1 MLPESRHSHFT
12 ATQIEGRLELLLEVE
27 FSFLKITE
35 PAQVIASLARR
46 DQDFILSWVQRVAST
61 NIQLSYQFMN
71 EVIAKLAV
79 MDKKIIEAWALH
91 AMDVYDQSGMYPALA
106 VLRNVD
112 QFIHSAQQRT
122 AGAVLEEAVGV
133 LSHFAHGLAGRHLKL
148 ESAEE
153 CYTDTETI
161 FLPALIGLLPDAADN
176 FQIYKVMVAYHWAQ
190 VQFGTF
196 RVRLSEVLETQTN
209 PLRFLQL
216 FHALE
221 RCRLD
226 AHLAREL
233 PGLYREMQRI
243 SQILGEQHDAAVQR
257 LVMPLYEPNITVY
270 DVVALAQQYVDH
282 IDVPRPCFYQGTLLP
297 EKVEACMD
305 KRISKE
311 KAQLRTFLRHLSEEI
326 KGKDK
331 DKVNQEAVSNEF
343 ELNIERAEHEQTW
356 TEVELTLD
364 GQPMPIPDHA
374 KGLITSIMQDLGEI
388 PEEYLV
394 AAGPG
399 EYDPNLLHEKP
410 TDPDEVWRGTYHEDG
425 AFLYNEW
432 DYKRQHYRKNW
443 CAVREKDVTPVYDD
457 FVPHTLKKY
466 SGFVKQLRKTFEAMR
481 DEDRLLKR
489 QVHGDGVDIDA
500 LVEALADSKDGS
512 EMTDRLFTRMHRA
525 ERDIAVLFMVDMS
538 GSTKGWINE
547 AERESLTLL
556 AETLQTLGD
565 RYAIYGF
572 SGTARKRCE
581 IYRIKSF
588 VEPYN
593 DEIKGRISAIQPKDY
608 TRMGFA
614 IRHLS
619 RLLNEVEAKTRILIT
634 ISDGKPDDYDHYR
647 GHYGIEDTRRALIEA
662 RRSGIHPYCITIDQ
676 EGRDYLPHMY
686 GPASYT
692 VIDEVSK
699 LPLKVSEIYRRITS

>member
-1 MLPESRHSHFT
+1 MIAEPRHVKFT
-12 ATQIEGRLELLLEVE
+12 AADIETRLDALLEVE
-27 FSFLKITE
+27 FSFLKTAE
-35 PAQVIASLARR
+35 AARVIASLVRR

-91 AMDVYDQSGMYPALA
+91 VMDVYDQNGMYPALA

-112 QFIHSAQQRT
+112 QFLQTALQHT
-122 AGAVLEEAVGV
+122 AGAVFEEAVGV
-133 LSHFAHGLAGRHLKL
+133 LSHFAHGLAGRQLKL
-148 ESAEE
+148 DSAED
-153 CYTDTETI
+153 CYTDTENI
-161 FLPALIGLLPDAADN
+161 FLPALIGLLPTTADN
-176 FQIYKVMVAYHWAQ
+176 FQIYKAMVAYHWAQ

-196 RVRLSEVLETQTN
+196 RVRLSEVLEQQTN
-209 PLRFLQL
+209 PQRFLQL

-233 PGLYREMQRI
+233 PGLYRQMQRI
-243 SQILGEQHDAAVQR
+243 SQTLGEQRDATWQALAAQ
-257 LVMPLYEPNITVY
+257 LSAADQTVL
-270 DVVALAQQYVDH
+270 DVVALTHQYVDQLPAPP
-282 IDVPRPCFYQGTLLP
+282 PRFYQGVIQP
-297 EKVEACMD
+297 RKVEECMD
-305 KRISKE
+305 KRLDKE
-311 KAQLRTFLRHLSEEI
+311 KAQLRIFLRHLTEEI

-331 DKVNQEAVSNEF
+331 QDAASVEYEIN
-343 ELNIERAEHEQTW
+343 LERAEHEQTMSH
-356 TEVELTLD
+356 VELTLD

-374 KGLITSIMQDLGEI
+374 KGLLTSIMQDLGEI
-388 PEEYLV
+388 PEDYLV
-394 AAGPG
+394 PAGPG
-399 EYDPNLLHEKP
+399 EYDPNLFHEKP
-410 TDPDEVWRGTYHEDG
+410 TDPDDVWRGAYHEDG

-443 CAVREKDVTPVYDD
+443 CAVREKEVTPVHDD
-457 FVPHTLKKY
+457 FVQNTLQKY

-500 LVEALADSKDGS
+500 LVEALADAKDGS

-547 AERESLTLL
+547 AERESLALL

-572 SGTARKRCE
+572 SGLARKRCE

-588 VEPYN
+588 ADPYN
-593 DEIKGRISAIQPKDY
+593 DEVKGRISAIQPKDY

-619 RLLNEVEAKTRILIT
+619 RILNEVAAKTRILIT
-634 ISDGKPDDYDHYR
+634 LSDGKPDDYDHYR

-662 RRSGIHPYCITIDQ
+662 RRSGIHSYCITIDK
-676 EGRDYLPHMY
+676 EGREYLPHMY
-686 GPASYT
+686 GPARYT